1 MKKLKRI
8 LYPLC
13 AILLL
18 YAAGNLWKIKTSTD
32 TAKKLYD
39 TLAQQ
44 ASTEASAQEKSTGSA
59 EEKDKVIANPWL
71 QKLQEQNN
79 ELVGWIK
86 IPDTSIDYPV
96 MQTGSDNDYYLTH
109 DFKKEKNVHGTP
121 FLDINCEIGQSQ
133 NLIIYGHHMK
143 DGTMFQNL
151 MFYKDANYCKN
162 NGTIYFDT
170 PEKSE
175 EYQVIF
181 VLLLSEEETREF
193 PYYKCIDLS
202 KKEIYQGFL
211 ERCRQY
217 ALWHSDKL
225 PKTGTP
231 LLTLST
237 CEYSTENGRLVVVAK
252 KII

>member
-13 AILLL
+13 ALLLL
-18 YAAGNLWKIKTSTD
+18 YAAGNLWKIKNSTD
-32 TAKKLYD
+32 TAKQLYD
-39 TLAQQ
+39 NLAQQ
-44 ASTEASAQEKSTGSA
+44 ASTRDSVQEASTEQHAGQ
-59 EEKDKVIANPWL
+59 KDKIANPWL
-71 QKLQEQNN
+71 QKLQKQND
-79 ELVGWIK
+79 ELAGWIK
-86 IPDTSIDYPV
+86 ISDTSIDYPV

-109 DFKKEKNVHGTP
+109 DFKKEENAHGAP
-121 FLDINCEIGQSQ
+121 FLDVNCTIGKSQ

-151 MFYKDANYCKN
+151 MRYKDADFCKN
-162 NGTIYFDT
+162 KGKISFYT
-170 PEKSE
+170 PEKSG
-175 EYQVIF
+175 EYKVIF
-181 VLLLSEEETREF
+181 VLLLSEEETQEF

-211 ERCRQY
+211 ERCKQY
-217 ALWHSDKL
+217 ALWQSDKL
-225 PKTGTP
+225 PKTGTQ

-252 KII
+252 KI